1 MMMLFG
7 PMRKSLQKK
16 FLGLWLPV
24 WKPLNGDVASIFT
37 ALSSITDVEWLKY
50 LDYLITFDI
59 LGAGT

>member
-1 MMMLFG
+1 
-7 PMRKSLQKK
+7 MRKSLQKK
-16 FLGLWLPV
+16 FLWLWLPV